1 MTIILSFVG
10 GELVTCRYYAMDV
23 QPHQNHDRFRLQMR
37 ELMLCLGSVGLF
49 TVSLARVED
58 DAADRLAKLG
68 NLSDQLLDMA
78 WEAMQ

>member
-1 MTIILSFVG
+1 
-10 GELVTCRYYAMDV
+10 MDV
-23 QPHQNHDRFRLQMR
+23 RPHQNHDRFRLQMR
-37 ELMLCLGSVGLF
+37 ELMPWLGSVGLF